1 MSSVSHSSYQLYQFV
16 LGTLLFSLL
25 TLGCA
30 HETSQQID
38 AESAPQLKNLN
49 AQPTRVETQSDVS
62 RWLFVGDSLTA
73 GFGVEPERSFVARLQ
88 ERLKIEGWVDPM
100 TQETPLLKN
109 AGVSGD
115 TSAGTLRRIDWLL
128 GDGADRVFLCIGAN
142 DGMRGQAIDALK
154 QNLSKIAQRVQSHG
168 AKLHLMKMFLPP
180 NYGEEYTQRFANS
193 FDEVASREKLSLF
206 PFLLRGIAGVAHLNQ
221 SDGIHPNAE
230 GHQKAADQLLDH
242 IVSLGFVVKR
252 NRNKQ

>member
-1 MSSVSHSSYQLYQFV
+1 MNPVTHSSLGPFV
-16 LGTLLFSLL
+16 LGTLLFSVFN
-25 TLGCA
+25 LGCA
-30 HETSQQID
+30 HDSSQKQIDTSSTSQ
-38 AESAPQLKNLN
+38 L
-49 AQPTRVETQSDVS
+49 ETLEARSVSIEIQSDVS

-73 GFGVEPERSFVARLQ
+73 GFGVEPERTFVARLQ
-88 ERLKIEGWVDPM
+88 ERLKREGWVDPI

-128 GDGADRVFLCIGAN
+128 SDRADRVFLCIGAN
-142 DGMRGQAIDALK
+142 DGMRGQPIDALK
-154 QNLSKIAQRVQSHG
+154 HNLSKIAQRVQSRG

-193 FDEVASREKLSLF
+193 FEEVASKENLSLF
-206 PFLLRGIAGVAHLNQ
+206 PFLLRGIAGVANLNQ
-221 SDGIHPNAE
+221 SDGIHPNAD

-242 IVSLGFVVKR
+242 LVSLGFVVKHIR
-252 NRNKQ
+252 TNQ